1 MVAKKPSFSKTYL
14 HGNGVV
20 MVITKIK
27 NIWIAQNLL
36 EQGHLAFVIP
46 PGSIQHIDREWA
58 LKIILKLFFLFNMF
72 IKKNSLFILIM
83 DDLEYIKS
91 MKSV

>member
-1 MVAKKPSFSKTYL
+1 MFCIFEKMVAKKTSFSKTYL

-20 MVITKIK
+20 MMITKIK

-36 EQGHLAFVIP
+36 EQGHLTFVIP

-58 LKIILKLFFLFNMF
+58 LKI
-72 IKKNSLFILIM
+72 
-83 DDLEYIKS
+83 
-91 MKSV
+91 

>member
-1 MVAKKPSFSKTYL
+1 
-14 HGNGVV
+14 

-27 NIWIAQNLL
+27 NIWVAQNLL

-58 LKIILKLFFLFNMF
+58 LKIRLNSYFFSLLCLKY
-72 IKKNSLFILIM
+72 SLFILLI
-83 DDLEYIKS
+83 DDLKYTKAKPKVCLNEGQA
-91 MKSV
+91 